1 MWNDPAWAFGV
12 AFIILAVSLRHAL
25 PRLLHSIADK
35 QSAHAPRGS
44 GATDAALEDLRR
56 RVGELEE
63 RVDFAER
70 LLTEQRKESLAPPAT
85 GGPGLRQS

>member
-12 AFIILAVSLRHAL
+12 AFIILAISLRKAL
-25 PRLLHSIADK
+25 PRLLHSIADR
-35 QSAHAPRGS
+35 HS
-44 GATDAALEDLRR
+44 GPAQVEAGITVEEVEDLRR

-70 LLTEQRKESLAPPAT
+70 LLTEQREAAKLPQ
-85 GGPGLRQS
+85 PGS